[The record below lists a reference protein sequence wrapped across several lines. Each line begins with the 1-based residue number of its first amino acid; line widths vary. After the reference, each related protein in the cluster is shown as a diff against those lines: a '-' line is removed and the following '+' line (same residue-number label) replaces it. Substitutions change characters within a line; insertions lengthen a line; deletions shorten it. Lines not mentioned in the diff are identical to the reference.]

1 MDKNVCNRLKSE
13 RISKN
18 ITQKAVALVT
28 DVSEK
33 TVGRWET
40 SIAIPSDKLTLLS
53 DLGLDVLYIVT
64 GQRGNAK
71 LVSTIDTY
79 SDEEKSLIDMFRK
92 MGDSQKELFLST
104 AQVFANQ

>member
-64 GQRGNAK
+64 GQRANAS
-71 LVSTIDTY
+71 LVSGIETY
-79 SDEEKSLIDMFRK
+79 SDDEKCLIDLFRK
-92 MGDSQKELFLST
+92 MGESQKELFLNT
-104 AQVFANQ
+104 AKVFADK

>member
-64 GQRGNAK
+64 GQRGNAS
-71 LVSTIDTY
+71 LVSGIETY
-79 SDEEKSLIDMFRK
+79 SDDEKCLIDLFRK